1 MRAHI
6 LGTTRESAILLW
18 RWVSGRLCSSRPTMS
33 RGGPGYALWS
43 HWSYRRRPSNP
54 PTSTECG
61 ARWRG
66 PADEGTGV
74 SARHARIG
82 MILAGGVVIVAGFAV
97 GIAELLHFPIRTTW
111 HVVAAAAAN
120 LSAHPAASL

>member
-6 LGTTRESAILLW
+6 SGTTRESAILLW

-66 PADEGTGV
+66 PSDEGTGV
-74 SARHARIG
+74 SARRARSG
-82 MILAGGVVIVAGFAV
+82 LILAGGVVIAAGFAV
-97 GIAELLHFPIRTTW
+97 GIVELMHFPKGTIW
-111 HVVAAAAAN
+111 IVVAAAAAIV
-120 LSAHPAASL
+120 AAIRAATR